1 MATKQKKNQLEQY
14 LKKTHSEIN
23 DKAVS
28 SLKGITT
35 ETDIVA
41 IDEDLKPI
49 LVVLSSDILNNSHQ
63 TAIDNAALLKL
74 SVLGI
79 KAYNAGQIQFPQ
91 NMDIGS
97 LPTVLQSVATL
108 VPSLTGCVGSL
119 IECMGKNI
127 KQQTNDTIF
136 QYGLAAHIGA
146 SNSPKSITLQEIGI
160 QIGNL
165 DNNINKEAS
174 YQKFKELVKSL
185 PNNKYR
191 KRLIELADKLYKEGK
206 EERTVNK
213 ETIKKEDKEDS
224 KTEVKFNVSK
234 E

>member
-1 MATKQKKNQLEQY
+1 MPKEKKNQLEQY

-23 DKAVS
+23 QKAVS
-28 SLKGITT
+28 LLKGITT

-41 IDEDLKPI
+41 IDEDIKPI
-49 LVVLSSDILNNSHQ
+49 LVVISSDIIGGSHQ

-91 NMDIGS
+91 NIDINS
-97 LPTVLQSVATL
+97 LPGVLQNIASL
-108 VPSLTGCVGSL
+108 IPSLTGCVGSL
-119 IECMGKNI
+119 IECMGKNM

-136 QYGLAAHIGA
+136 QYGLAAHIGT
-146 SNSPKSITLQEIGI
+146 SNSPKSTALQEIGI

-174 YQKFKELVKSL
+174 YQKFKELIKSL

-191 KRLIELADKLYKEGK
+191 KRLVELAEKLYNEINAEKPAS
-206 EERTVNK
+206 
-213 ETIKKEDKEDS
+213 IKEDKEDKKNN
-224 KTEVKFNVSK
+224 KTEVKFNVDK
-234 E
+234 D